1 MPDPCAMVM
10 SKTVWRRH
18 STRPSLPAGTARKA
32 SGHLS
37 GRRPLHLANA
47 RPFGRLKAPLGLS
60 LLRCAAQTR
69 ACLGRRN
76 KLILQERKT
85 GSSHWGT
92 PCCTYRYRLWLLA
105 GCVREQSSHKTVFAK
120 VPAMGQIW
128 RDFGHAFS
136 FASSSSRGMYPSPSY
151 LIWMCCTR
159 FPLDLSG
166 AST

>member
-1 MPDPCAMVM
+1 MK
-10 SKTVWRRH
+10 SLTVWRGH
-18 STRPSLPAGTARKA
+18 STPPSLPAGTARKA

-69 ACLGRRN
+69 ACLWQAEQAHHANNEKQEVPTSRFPI
-76 KLILQERKT
+76 KQYLQKFP
-85 GSSHWGT
+85 HWG
-92 PCCTYRYRLWLLA
+92 
-105 GCVREQSSHKTVFAK
+105 K
-120 VPAMGQIW
+120 IW

-136 FASSSSRGMYPSPSY
+136 FASSSSRGIYPSPSY

>member
-1 MPDPCAMVM
+1 MK
-10 SKTVWRRH
+10 SLTVWRGH
-18 STRPSLPAGTARKA
+18 STRPSLSAGTARKA

-69 ACLGRRN
+69 ACLWQAEQAHHAN
-76 KLILQERKT
+76 NEKQE
-85 GSSHWGT
+85 
-92 PCCTYRYRLWLLA
+92 
-105 GCVREQSSHKTVFAK
+105 
-120 VPAMGQIW
+120 VPASRVPIKQYLQKFPQWGKIW

-136 FASSSSRGMYPSPSY
+136 FASSSSRGIYPSPSY

>member
-1 MPDPCAMVM
+1 M
-10 SKTVWRRH
+10 SHQLLSLIPMKSLTVWH
-18 STRPSLPAGTARKA
+18 GHFTRPSLPAGTARKD

-69 ACLGRRN
+69 ACRVAGRAGSSC
-76 KLILQERKT
+76 KQRKT

-105 GCVREQSSHKTVFAK
+105 GCVRVDAPCFCFIVVGCTSNRITATPYRFL
-120 VPAMGQIW
+120 PAPA
-128 RDFGHAFS
+128 RT
-136 FASSSSRGMYPSPSY
+136 
-151 LIWMCCTR
+151 TR
-159 FPLDLSG
+159 
-166 AST
+166 